1 MTVNTKTMVS
11 ITEANQNFS
20 KVARLVDENGSAVIL
35 KNNVPRYIVMEFSE
49 AEKLQT
55 ASDEDVMSVSKKLI
69 EKNIRAYKELD
80 GHDLYPSII
89 QKAARIGYSLVS
101 NHPFIDGNKRIGIHI
116 MLVFL
121 AINGIDISCTQE
133 DLIKIGLSLADDTMN
148 FEELSV
154 WLSSHN

>member
-1 MTVNTKTMVS
+1 MIKLTKEQVVS
-11 ITEANQNFS
+11 IHSSLIKASGGTDGVRDDGLLESPF
-20 KVARLVDENGSAVIL
+20 
-35 KNNVPRYIVMEFSE
+35 
-49 AEKLQT
+49 QT
-55 ASDEDVMSVSKKLI
+55 F
-69 EKNIRAYKELD
+69 D

-133 DLIKIGLSLADDTMN
+133 DLIKIGLSLADDTMT

>member
-1 MTVNTKTMVS
+1 MIKLTKEQVVS
-11 ITEANQNFS
+11 IHSSLIKASGGTDGVRDDGLLE
-20 KVARLVDENGSAVIL
+20 SAL
-35 KNNVPRYIVMEFSE
+35 ESPF
-49 AEKLQT
+49 QT
-55 ASDEDVMSVSKKLI
+55 F
-69 EKNIRAYKELD
+69 D

-101 NHPFIDGNKRIGIHI
+101 NHPFIDGNKRIGLHI

-133 DLIKIGLSLADDTMN
+133 DLIKIGLSLADDTMT

>member
-1 MTVNTKTMVS
+1 MIKLTKEQVVS
-11 ITEANQNFS
+11 IHSSLIKASGGTDGVRDDGLLE
-20 KVARLVDENGSAVIL
+20 SAL
-35 KNNVPRYIVMEFSE
+35 ESPF
-49 AEKLQT
+49 QT
-55 ASDEDVMSVSKKLI
+55 F
-69 EKNIRAYKELD
+69 D

-133 DLIKIGLSLADDTMN
+133 DLIKIGLSLADDTMT

-154 WLSSHN
+154 WLSYHN

>member
-1 MTVNTKTMVS
+1 MIKLTKEQVVS
-11 ITEANQNFS
+11 IHSSLIKASGGTDGVRDDGLLELALESPF
-20 KVARLVDENGSAVIL
+20 
-35 KNNVPRYIVMEFSE
+35 
-49 AEKLQT
+49 QT
-55 ASDEDVMSVSKKLI
+55 F
-69 EKNIRAYKELD
+69 D

-133 DLIKIGLSLADDTMN
+133 DLIKIGLSLADDTMT

>member
-1 MTVNTKTMVS
+1 ML
-11 ITEANQNFS
+11 E
-20 KVARLVDENGSAVIL
+20 SAL
-35 KNNVPRYIVMEFSE
+35 ESPF
-49 AEKLQT
+49 QT
-55 ASDEDVMSVSKKLI
+55 F
-69 EKNIRAYKELD
+69 D

-101 NHPFIDGNKRIGIHI
+101 NHSFIDGNKRIGIHI

-133 DLIKIGLSLADDTMN
+133 DLIKIGLSLADGTMT
-148 FEELSV
+148 FEELSA

>member
-1 MTVNTKTMVS
+1 MIKLTKEQVVS
-11 ITEANQNFS
+11 IHSSLIKASGGTDGVRDDGLLE
-20 KVARLVDENGSAVIL
+20 SAL
-35 KNNVPRYIVMEFSE
+35 ESPF
-49 AEKLQT
+49 QT
-55 ASDEDVMSVSKKLI
+55 F
-69 EKNIRAYKELD
+69 D

-133 DLIKIGLSLADDTMN
+133 DLIKIGISLADDTMT